1 MSTLYAPVGITPTK
15 PLTPSHIKGLLLFDC
30 IQRLESL
37 LGVGVVWHNRRPW
50 DISLQTL
57 RFWAYLDATAPGQ
70 DYAQLSEADI
80 GQRYMQCFQS
90 EAMPQ
95 QQVLQRYI
103 QRIESEGYV
112 HPSSVRVL
120 ELWRSV
126 FEVLGLN
133 AAALVCSEPFVESQQ
148 DVLARLAELGLL
160 LDQRSC
166 NGAVFLDMTDHG
178 QALRSLVSEQ
188 GLPNYLMAIL
198 RDVWARASAHTEICL
213 YHDIGVERDYVL
225 LERLLRLSGVNTRR
239 IAFNRVAVEGKVLS
253 ARQGGWQYFT
263 AADILQRVAK
273 GYSAP
278 EIRLGFLLYFL
289 FDDGIK
295 RPKNYSDEGL
305 AQALLRAREI
315 LFSVP
320 EGPGCE
326 KSVLAAAVRT
336 KQGVNVYGC
345 LSLLQQRKVAGNLKR
360 AILEC
365 LL

>member
-15 PLTPSHIKGLLLFDC
+15 PLTPSHLKGLLFFDC
-30 IQRLESL
+30 IRRLESL
-37 LGVGVVWHNRRPW
+37 LGTGVVWHNRRPW

-70 DYAQLSEADI
+70 DYTLLSEADI
-80 GQRYMQCFQS
+80 GLRYMQCFQS
-90 EAMPQ
+90 DTVPQ
-95 QQVLQRYI
+95 QPVLERYI

-120 ELWRSV
+120 DLWRGV
-126 FEVLGLN
+126 FDVLGLDG
-133 AAALVCSEPFVESQQ
+133 AALVCSEPFLESQQ
-148 DVLARLAELGLL
+148 GVLDRLAGLGLL

-166 NGAVFLDMTDHG
+166 GGAVFLDLTDQG

-198 RDVWARASAHTEICL
+198 RDIWARAADHTEICL

-225 LERLLRLSGVNTRR
+225 LERLLQLSGVSTRR

-263 AADILQRVAK
+263 AADILQRVAG

-289 FDDGIK
+289 FDDGIR
-295 RPKNYSDEGL
+295 RPKNYSDAGL

-315 LFSVP
+315 LCSVP
-320 EGPGCE
+320 EGGSCE

-336 KQGVNVYGC
+336 RQGVNVYGC
-345 LSLLQQRKVAGNLKR
+345 LSLLQQRKVAGGLKR